1 MPKASRTPTV
11 DEVLAFQDLPIGST
25 RSRRALVRWSDG
37 SETEACRW
45 FSDEILLCE
54 GDLVGKTAAQITALV
69 FRRDR
74 DYLRDA

>member
-1 MPKASRTPTV
+1 MVA
-11 DEVLAFQDLPIGST
+11 EVLAFEDLPVGST
-25 RSRRALVRWSDG
+25 GSRRALVRWSDG

-54 GDLVGKTAAQITALV
+54 GDLIGKTAAQITALV
-69 FRRDR
+69 FHRDR